1 MSQQQGPQWHEQ
13 QQDESYD
20 YPPIQ
25 EDHRRT
31 TQRAT
36 YSRTST
42 WREIFMMGGWRLILA
57 LFLLVFIFVVWA
69 LLSDAKADDVVDT
82 VPADAP
88 ALDATP
94 LPTLTPVAGSLLP
107 RVQVSGTGTSG
118 LFMRSAAN
126 RGAEAVKT
134 LPEGTILEIIGDN
147 TVDGTTTW
155 LHVRDNTG
163 AEGWVAQ
170 SYTTPIE

>member
-1 MSQQQGPQWHEQ
+1 MSQQQGPQWQNQ
-13 QQDESYD
+13 QQDDSYD

-69 LLSDAKADDVVDT
+69 LLSDVKSDDVVDA

-88 ALDATP
+88 ALDVTP
-94 LPTLTPVAGSLLP
+94 LPTFTPIAGSQLP
-107 RVQVSGTGTSG
+107 QVRVSGTGTSG
-118 LFMRSAAN
+118 LFMRSAAS
-126 RGAEAVKT
+126 RGAEAIKT
-134 LPEGTILEIIGDN
+134 LPEGTILEIIGEN

-155 LHVRDNTG
+155 LHVRDGAG

>member
-13 QQDESYD
+13 QEQSYD

-57 LFLLVFIFVVWA
+57 LVLLVFIFVVWA
-69 LLSDAKADDVVDT
+69 LLSDQPSNDVVDT
-82 VPADAP
+82 VPVDTP
-88 ALDATP
+88 AIDVTP
-94 LPTLTPVAGSLLP
+94 LPTLTLTADTQLP
-107 RVQVSGTGTSG
+107 QVRVSGTGTSG
-118 LFMRSAAN
+118 LFMRSAAS
-126 RGAEAVKT
+126 RSAQAIKT
-134 LPEGTILEIIGDN
+134 LPEGATLEIIGEN
-147 TVDGTTTW
+147 TIDGTTTW

-163 AEGWVAQ
+163 DEGWVAQ
-170 SYTTPIE
+170 SFTVPIE

>member
-1 MSQQQGPQWHEQ
+1 MSQQQGPQWQDQ
-13 QQDESYD
+13 QNQSYE

-31 TQRAT
+31 TQRAS

-42 WREIFMMGGWRLILA
+42 WREIFLMGGWRLILA
-57 LFLLVFIFVVWA
+57 LVLLVFIFVVWA
-69 LLSDAKADDVVDT
+69 LLSDAKTDDVVDA

-94 LPTLTPVAGSLLP
+94 LPTMTPDAGVRLP
-107 RVQVSGTGTSG
+107 QVRVSGTGTSG
-118 LFMRSAAN
+118 LFMRSAAS
-126 RGAEAVKT
+126 RGSEAIKT
-134 LPEGTILEIIGDN
+134 LPEGAILEIIGEN
-147 TVDGTTTW
+147 TVDGSTVW
-155 LHVRDNTG
+155 LHVRDSAG

>member
-1 MSQQQGPQWHEQ
+1 MSQQQGPQWHG
-13 QQDESYD
+13 QQDEQPYD

-42 WREIFMMGGWRLILA
+42 WRDIFMMGGWRLILA

-69 LLSDAKADDVVDT
+69 LLSDQNASDAVDT

-88 ALDATP
+88 AIDATP
-94 LPTLTPVAGSLLP
+94 LPTLTPIAGSQFP
-107 RVQVSGTGTSG
+107 QIRVSGTGTSG
-118 LFMRSAAN
+118 LFMRSAAS
-126 RGAEAVKT
+126 RGAQAIKT
-134 LPEGTILEIIGDN
+134 LPEGTVLEIIGDN
-147 TVDGTTTW
+147 TIDGTTTW
-155 LHVRDNTG
+155 LHVRDSAG

>member
-1 MSQQQGPQWHEQ
+1 MSQQQGPQWQEQ
-13 QQDESYD
+13 QQDDSYD
-20 YPPIQ
+20 YPPIH

-69 LLSDAKADDVVDT
+69 LLSETQPDTVVDT
-82 VPADAP
+82 VPADVP
-88 ALDATP
+88 ALDVTP
-94 LPTLTPVAGSLLP
+94 MPTLTLVAGSQLP
-107 RVQVSGTGTSG
+107 QVQVSGTGTAG

-126 RGAEAVKT
+126 RGAEAIKT
-134 LPEGTILEIIGDN
+134 LPEGAILEIIGEN
-147 TVDGTTTW
+147 TIDGTTTW
-155 LHVRDNTG
+155 LHVRDNAG
-163 AEGWVAQ
+163 DEGWVAQ
-170 SYTTPIE
+170 SYTTAIE

>member
-1 MSQQQGPQWHEQ
+1 MSQQQGPQWNNQQEQ
-13 QQDESYD
+13 PYD

-31 TQRAT
+31 TQRAN

-42 WREIFMMGGWRLILA
+42 WRDIFMMGGWRLILA
-57 LFLLVFIFVVWA
+57 LTLLVFIFVVWA
-69 LLSDAKADDVVDT
+69 LLSDQNADATVDAVSVDT
-82 VPADAP
+82 P
-88 ALDATP
+88 ALDTP
-94 LPTLTPVAGSLLP
+94 SLPEVTPTSETQLP
-107 RVQVSGTGTSG
+107 QVRVSGTGTSG

-126 RGAEAVKT
+126 RGAQAIKT
-134 LPEGTILEIIGDN
+134 LPEGAILEIIGEN

-155 LHVRDNTG
+155 LHVRDSSG

-170 SYTTPIE
+170 SYTTLIE